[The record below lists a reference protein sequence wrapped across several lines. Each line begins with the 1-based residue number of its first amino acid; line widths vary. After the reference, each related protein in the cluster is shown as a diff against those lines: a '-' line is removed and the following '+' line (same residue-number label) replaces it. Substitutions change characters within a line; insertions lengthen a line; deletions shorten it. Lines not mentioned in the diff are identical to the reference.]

1 MVWQGQSLLLGL
13 LDLLQQRRVELVEV
27 LWDEVG
33 VHLDVGELVCVALE
47 VDLEVALG
55 GEAVAADV
63 ALVGT
68 LACVAPDMDLEG
80 RV

>member
-1 MVWQGQSLLLGL
+1 MVWQGQSLLLGP

-27 LWDEVG
+27 LRDEVG
-33 VHLDVGELVCVALE
+33 VHLDVGELVGVALE